1 MDFFADDDDKDNG
14 LTKSDNVII
23 DAYWEKLK
31 PLREVSAP
39 IADKE
44 FRAKLTEHNSNL
56 TAFFADSRL
65 KKKSL
70 NRRVCGMEEQP
81 AVVAE
86 LEKIEAEAKQV
97 QWVIKCTLVNH
108 YCQKKSKLL
117 VANFVIL

>member
-1 MDFFADDDDKDNG
+1 MDFFADDDDKENG

-23 DAYWEKLK
+23 DTYWEKLK

-86 LEKIEAEAKQV
+86 LEKIESEAKQV

-108 YCQKKSKLL
+108 YC
-117 VANFVIL
+117 I

>member
-1 MDFFADDDDKDNG
+1 MDFFADDDDKENG
-14 LTKSDNVII
+14 LSKSDNVII
-23 DAYWEKLK
+23 DTYWEKLK

-86 LEKIEAEAKQV
+86 LEKIEAEAKQI

-108 YCQKKSKLL
+108 YCINFSKLTSC
-117 VANFVIL
+117 